1 MATAGKRVKPG
12 GRASRHVRQAVGSY
26 EAACLMGLHWSMPSK
41 LHARGKLSAH
51 VIRESWYVKN
61 PSRAYAIYDGEE
73 CDRDF
78 ADYDAK
84 IVARG
89 GKSDRRPRSGVHLR
103 PEVLRRLAAVE
114 TPIAFD
120 DAVGLGEAAKIL
132 GVHPTFV
139 PRLVA
144 AGKVVG
150 RVAWNP
156 RGRGGTLWIISRRS
170 CAANAVQTRK
180 AEAAGV
186 KKGRPRKVS

>member
-1 MATAGKRVKPG
+1 MKKAAKP
-12 GRASRHVRQAVGSY
+12 ASSARRHVRQAVGSY
-26 EAACLMGLHWSMPSK
+26 EAAALMGIHWSMPSK

-51 VIRESWYVKN
+51 VIRDSAWVEA
-61 PSRAYAIYDGEE
+61 PSRAYAIYDGAE

-78 ADYDAK
+78 AAYDAK

-89 GKSDRRPRSGVHLR
+89 GKSDRRPRSSVHLR

-114 TPIAFD
+114 DRIDFD
-120 DAVGLGEAAKIL
+120 DAIGLGEAAKIL
-132 GVHPTFV
+132 GVHATFV

-150 RVAWNP
+150 RVPWNP
-156 RGRGGTLWIISRRS
+156 RGGAGGKVWIVSRRS
-170 CAANAVQTRK
+170 CVQNAVAARK
-180 AEAAGV
+180 EQAAGQ